1 MRPLHGVLFDI
12 DGTLLDTRDAWI
24 AAFDAGL
31 AATSKASMTGS
42 FAAQWIGTPIETIY
56 AERCHLDAADLG
68 RAVHAFQRVEAE
80 SVRRGMR
87 PFPRIA
93 EALAGLGRWQLGVV
107 TNKRRETAVEALRVT
122 GLLPLFRVVVGGD
135 SVTRKKPAPDSV
147 LRAASELAIDPSE
160 CVVVGDTE
168 NDVLAGKAAG
178 AMTIGV
184 TWGYGT
190 RAQLEAAGVEHLIE
204 TPEALPPL
212 VRALTPSRAA

>member
-31 AATSKASMTGS
+31 AATGKASMTGS

-93 EALAGLGRWQLGVV
+93 
-107 TNKRRETAVEALRVT
+107 ALRVT

-204 TPEALPPL
+204 TPDALPPL